1 MKIKVLILSLLM
13 MTVVSCGGS
22 DVMDTKLTASN
33 RDAVMQEAMPKMS
46 TEEKSLLLAYIASHM
61 LENMPE
67 MLSGKA
73 APDNK
78 GWGTLPEGKSLNE
91 ILAEQKKQP

>member
-1 MKIKVLILSLLM
+1 MKIKVLMLSLLI
-13 MTVVSCGGS
+13 MTVVSCGGR

-67 MLSGKA
+67 MLSGKTA
-73 APDNK
+73 EDSK
-78 GWGTLPEGKSLNE
+78 GQWGTLPEGKSLNE
-91 ILAEQKKQP
+91 ILAEQKKE